1 MAVSENAPP
10 TYDLPTYELLLH
22 AMVETRLGLEK
33 RWFLAGGHHSRD
45 LAREAFQGLCAEFPA
60 KQVVLLLVASVLDPA
75 TQRFRDVIIE
85 SRGIAPLIDR
95 KRLGRLTHHAR
106 TLIATA
112 TEPRLPPVSRPLP
125 APPRRRFG
133 VWLTL
138 GGVALAAVAILV
150 LLPG

>member
-1 MAVSENAPP
+1 MAVSNHPPP

-22 AMVETRLGLEK
+22 AAVNTRFGLEQ
-33 RWFLAGGHHSRD
+33 RWFLAGGHHRRD
-45 LAREAFQGLCAEFPA
+45 LARLAFQELCGEFPSQ
-60 KQVVLLLVASVLDPA
+60 QVVLLLVASVLDPA

-106 TLIATA
+106 TLIAQSA
-112 TEPRLPPVSRPLP
+112 APPLP
-125 APPRRRFG
+125 RASQRPPEPPRKRFG

-138 GGVALAAVAILV
+138 GGVALAASAILA

>member
-1 MAVSENAPP
+1 MAVSDAAPP

-22 AMVETRLGLEK
+22 AVVNTRFGLEK
-33 RWFLAGGHHSRD
+33 RWFLAGGHHRRD
-45 LAREAFQGLCAEFPA
+45 LARLAFQELCEEFPSQ
-60 KQVVLLLVASVLDPA
+60 QVVLLLVASVLDPA

-106 TLIATA
+106 TLVAKA
-112 TEPRLPPVSRPLP
+112 TEPVLPPMPRRLPE
-125 APPRRRFG
+125 PPRPRYG
-133 VWLTL
+133 VWVTL
-138 GGVALAAVAILV
+138 GGVALAASAILA